1 MNPDNIFDLPFLDN
15 VAFPIL
21 LGVFVL
27 LASLEFFFVL
37 RPWEVKRL
45 PRWVHNSLL
54 AITGLPLARLFLLP
68 VTIYAAYLFQ
78 QNNIGLF
85 NITEWPL
92 WLEWVLGILILDY
105 AIYIWHRL
113 NHRVPFLWRFHNV
126 HHADVEMDIST
137 AFRFHF
143 GELLLSIPFRLI
155 VIAISGVSPMMLLV
169 YEVIFESATLFHH
182 SNIKLPRWLEGGL
195 LKVIVTPRMHGIHHS
210 IVKNETDSNY
220 STVFNWWDRLHG
232 TKRLDIRQEKIV
244 IGVPAYREEN
254 DNKVWMLL
262 VHPFRKQRNW
272 KLSDATVPQRK
283 PEEREEVF
291 K

>member
-15 VAFPIL
+15 IGFPIL

-37 RPWEVKRL
+37 RPWGVKRL

-78 QNNIGLF
+78 QNNIGLL
-85 NITEWPL
+85 NIAEWPL
-92 WLEWVLGILILDY
+92 WLKWILGILILDY

-155 VIAISGVSPMMLLV
+155 VIALSGVSPMMLLV
-169 YEVIFESATLFHH
+169 YEVVFESATLFHH
-182 SNIKLPRWLEGGL
+182 SNIKLPRWLEGSL

-262 VHPFRKQRNW
+262 VHPFRKQRSW
-272 KLSDATVPQRK
+272 KLSDGTVPQRR